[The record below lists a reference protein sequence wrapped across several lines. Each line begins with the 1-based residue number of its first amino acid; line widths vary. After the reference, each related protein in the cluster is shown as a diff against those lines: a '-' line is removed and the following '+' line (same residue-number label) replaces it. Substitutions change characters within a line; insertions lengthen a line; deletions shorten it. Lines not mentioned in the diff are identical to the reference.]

1 MKKKILLL
9 FAVLF
14 MLGAAWIIN
23 LIWFKPLNIRHFYDR
38 IMVEMMLDNPELI
51 TMYRIP
57 VLYNMTRSKLDDASD
72 DALRKWFDRNRKT
85 HQMLLRYDYEKQST
99 KNQLNTRILDAFI
112 RGVLDG
118 EPFFYHGYTLDQI
131 YGVHVALPNLMQTMH
146 RMENRR
152 DAEAYISRLKL
163 FGNKFDQVIEGLQT
177 RADKG
182 IILPDFII
190 RQIIADIHDFIGGDL
205 NQVIAN
211 GTSQETVQS
220 NPLYTGFVESLEGI
234 ASLSSERKETYKEQ
248 VAGAIADYVLPAY
261 GRLNG
266 FLEGLLAMAGPE
278 AGVWKHPDGDDYYAY
293 MVRMQTTTDL
303 TPEQIYQL
311 GLREVER
318 IQAEIREI
326 LEAEGYSFEGISF
339 GDVLRAMA
347 AEERFRFPDSDEGRN
362 QILESYRAIVQ
373 EVTGR
378 LDDYFDLMP
387 SAGVEVQP
395 VPSFR
400 EASSPFA
407 YYQPPAMDGSKDGV
421 FFANLRDVSEHPAF
435 FMKTLSYHEAN
446 PGHLFQ
452 MAIQM
457 ELRGMPIFRKLIP
470 FGTYMEGWA
479 MYAEWLAWEM
489 GMYKDDTFGNVGR
502 LQAELWRAVRLVV
515 DTGIHYKRWTRDEAI
530 DYLYEQTGLAMT
542 QVVTEIDRYVIWPG
556 QAVIYTVGLLKM
568 LELREKA
575 KFELGDRF
583 DIKQFHNVILENGA
597 LPLSILENKVDAFIA
612 AYNQR

>member
-9 FAVLF
+9 FAVLI

-38 IMVEMMLDNPELI
+38 IMVEEMLDNPELI
-51 TMYRIP
+51 TMFRIP
-57 VLYNMTRSKLDDASD
+57 VLYNMTRSKLTDASD

-131 YGVHVALPNLMQTMH
+131 NGVHVDLPNLMQTMH

-152 DAEAYISRLKL
+152 DAEAYITRLKL

-190 RQIIADIHDFIGGDL
+190 RQIIADIHDFIGEDPS
-205 NQVIAN
+205 QA
-211 GTSQETVQS
+211 GTNVTSAETALS
-220 NPLYTGFVESLEGI
+220 NPLYTGFVESLEGVQ
-234 ASLSSERKETYKEQ
+234 SLSPERKETYKEQ
-248 VAGAIADYVLPAY
+248 VAEAIENHVVPAY
-261 GRLNG
+261 KRLNG
-266 FLEGLLAMAGPE
+266 FLEGLLDKAGPE
-278 AGVWKHPDGDDYYAY
+278 AGVWKHPDGDAYYAY

-303 TPEQIYQL
+303 SPAQIHQL
-311 GLREVER
+311 GLQEVER
-318 IQAEIREI
+318 LQAEIKAI
-326 LEAEGYSFEGISF
+326 LVAEGYSFEGVSF
-339 GDVLRAMA
+339 GDVLRDMA

-362 QILESYRAIVQ
+362 QILKSYRAIV
-373 EVTGR
+373 EEITGR

-387 SAGVEVQP
+387 RAGVEVHP

-400 EASSPFA
+400 EAASPFA
-407 YYQPPAMDGSKDGV
+407 YYQPPAMDGSKGGV
-421 FFANLRDVSEHPAF
+421 FFANLRDVSEHPTF
-435 FMKTLSYHEAN
+435 FMKTLAYHEAN

-452 MAIQM
+452 IAIQM
-457 ELRGMPIFRKLIP
+457 ELQDLPIFRRMVP

-479 MYAEWLAWEM
+479 MYAEWLALEM
-489 GMYKDDTFGNVGR
+489 GMYNNDPFGNVGR
-502 LQAELWRAVRLVV
+502 LQSELFRAVRLVV
-515 DTGIHYKRWTRDEAI
+515 DSGIHYKRWTRDEAI
-530 DYLYEQTGLAMT
+530 DYLYEQSGLTKT
-542 QVVTEIDRYVIWPG
+542 QVETEIERYVVWPG
-556 QAVIYTVGLLKM
+556 QAVTYTVGLLKM
-568 LELREKA
+568 LELRDKA
-575 KFELGDRF
+575 KDALGDRF
-583 DIKQFHNVILENGA
+583 DIKQFHNVLLENGA
-597 LPLSILENKVDAFIA
+597 LPLNILENKVDAYIA
-612 AYNQR
+612 TNR

>member
-1 MKKKILLL
+1 
-9 FAVLF
+9 
-14 MLGAAWIIN
+14 
-23 LIWFKPLNIRHFYDR
+23 
-38 IMVEMMLDNPELI
+38 MLDNPELI

>member
-9 FAVLF
+9 FTVLIL
-14 MLGAAWIIN
+14 LGAAWIIN
-23 LIWFKPLNIRHFYDR
+23 LIWFKPFNIRHFYDR

-57 VLYNMTRSKLDDASD
+57 VLYNMTRSKLTDASD

-85 HQMLLRYDYEKQST
+85 HQMLLRYDYENQST

-131 YGVHVALPNLMQTMH
+131 DGVHVALPNLMQTMH

-190 RQIIADIHDFIGGDL
+190 RQIIADIHDFMGEDPRQAAI
-205 NQVIAN
+205 N
-211 GTSQETVQS
+211 GTSLENTQA
-220 NPLYTGFVESLEGI
+220 NPLYTGFVESLDAIE
-234 ASLSSERKETYKEQ
+234 SLSPERKETYKEQ
-248 VAGAIADYVLPAY
+248 VADAIADHVLPAY
-261 GRLNG
+261 GRLSR
-266 FLEGLLAMAGPE
+266 FLEGLLDKAGPE
-278 AGVWKHPDGDDYYAY
+278 AGVWKHPDGDAYYAY
-293 MVRMQTTTDL
+293 LVRMQTTTDES
-303 TPEQIYQL
+303 PAQINQL
-311 GLREVER
+311 GLQEVER
-318 IQAEIREI
+318 IQTEIRKI
-326 LEAEGYSFEGISF
+326 LVAEGYSFEGFTF

-347 AEERFRFPDSDEGRN
+347 AEERFRFPDSDEGRS
-362 QILESYRAIVQ
+362 QILESYRAIV
-373 EVTGR
+373 EEITGR
-378 LDDYFDLMP
+378 LDEYFDLMP
-387 SAGVEVQP
+387 RAGVEVQP

-407 YYQPPAMDGSKDGV
+407 YYHPPAMDGSKGGV

-446 PGHLFQ
+446 PGHHFQ
-452 MAIQM
+452 IAIQM
-457 ELRGMPIFRKLIP
+457 ELSGMPIFRKLIP

-479 MYAEWLAWEM
+479 MYAERLAWEM

-502 LQAELWRAVRLVV
+502 LQAELFRAVRLVV

-530 DYLYEQTGLAMT
+530 DYLYEQTGLTMT

-556 QAVIYTVGLLKM
+556 QAVTYTVGLLKM

-575 KFELGDRF
+575 KDALGDRF

-612 AYNQR
+612 ANN

>member
-9 FAVLF
+9 FTVLIL
-14 MLGAAWIIN
+14 LGAAWIIN

-99 KNQLNTRILDAFI
+99 ENQLNTRILDAFI

-118 EPFFYHGYTLDQI
+118 EPFFYYGYTLDQI
-131 YGVHVALPNLMQTMH
+131 NGVHVALPNLMQTMH

-190 RQIIADIHDFIGGDL
+190 RQIIADIHDFMGEDPSQAGT
-205 NQVIAN
+205 N
-211 GTSQETVQS
+211 GTSLKPTQA
-220 NPLYTGFVESLEGI
+220 NPLYTGFVESLDSIE
-234 ASLSSERKETYKEQ
+234 SLSTERKETYKEQ
-248 VAGAIADYVLPAY
+248 VADAIADHVMPAY
-261 GRLNG
+261 GRLSR
-266 FLEGLLAMAGPE
+266 FLESLLEKAGPE
-278 AGVWKHPDGDDYYAY
+278 AGVWKHPDGDAYYAY

-311 GLREVER
+311 GLQEVER
-318 IQAEIREI
+318 IQGEIREI
-326 LEAEGYSFEGISF
+326 LVTEGYSFDGVAF

-347 AEERFRFPDSDEGRN
+347 AEERFQFPDSDEGRN
-362 QILESYRAIVQ
+362 QILEGYRAIVE
-373 EVTGR
+373 EVSER
-378 LDDYFDLMP
+378 LDEYFDLMP
-387 SAGVEVQP
+387 MAGVEVQP
-395 VPSFR
+395 VPSFM

-407 YYQPPAMDGSKDGV
+407 YYHPPAMDGSKGGI

-446 PGHLFQ
+446 PGHHFQ
-452 MAIQM
+452 IAIQM
-457 ELRGMPIFRKLIP
+457 ELSGMPIFRKLIP

-479 MYAEWLAWEM
+479 MYAERLAWEM

-502 LQAELWRAVRLVV
+502 LQAELFRAVRLVV

-530 DYLYEQTGLAMT
+530 DYLYEQSGLTMT

-556 QAVIYTVGLLKM
+556 QAVTYTVGLLKM

-575 KFELGDRF
+575 KDALGDRF

-597 LPLSILENKVDAFIA
+597 LPLNILENKVDAFIA
-612 AYNQR
+612 ANN

>member
-1 MKKKILLL
+1 
-9 FAVLF
+9 

-57 VLYNMTRSKLDDASD
+57 VLYNMTRSKLTDASD

-118 EPFFYHGYTLDQI
+118 EPFFYHGYTIDQI
-131 YGVHVALPNLMQTMH
+131 DGVHVALPNLMQTMH

-163 FGNKFDQVIEGLQT
+163 FGNKFDQVIEALQT

-190 RQIIADIHDFIGGDL
+190 RQIIADIHDFMGEDPSQAGT
-205 NQVIAN
+205 N
-211 GTSQETVQS
+211 GTSLETAQS
-220 NPLYTGFVESLEGI
+220 NPLYTGFVESLDAI
-234 ASLSSERKETYKEQ
+234 PSLSPERKETYKEQ
-248 VAGAIADYVLPAY
+248 VVDAIADHILPAY
-261 GRLNG
+261 VRLSR
-266 FLEGLLAMAGPE
+266 FLEGLLDKAGPE
-278 AGVWKHPDGDDYYAY
+278 AGVWKHPDGDAYYAY

-311 GLREVER
+311 GLQEVER

-326 LEAEGYSFEGISF
+326 LVAEGYSFEGVTF

-347 AEERFRFPDSDEGRN
+347 AEERFLFPNTEEGRN
-362 QILESYRAIVQ
+362 QVLERYRAIV
-373 EVTGR
+373 EEITER

-387 SAGVEVQP
+387 KVGVDVEP
-395 VPSFR
+395 VPSFK
-400 EASSPFA
+400 EAASPLA
-407 YYQPPAMDGSKDGV
+407 YYFPPALDGSKGGV
-421 FFANLRDVSEHPAF
+421 FFANLRDVSEHPTF

-446 PGHLFQ
+446 PGHHFQ
-452 MAIQM
+452 IAIQM
-457 ELRGMPIFRKLIP
+457 ELQDLPIFRRMVP

-479 MYAEWLAWEM
+479 MYAEWLALEM
-489 GMYKDDTFGNVGR
+489 GMYNNDTFGNVGR
-502 LQAELWRAVRLVV
+502 LQAELFRAVRLVV
-515 DTGIHYKRWTRDEAI
+515 DTGIHYKRWTREEAI
-530 DYLYEQTGLAMT
+530 AYLYEHSGLSMT

-556 QAVIYTVGLLKM
+556 QAVTYTVGLLKM

-575 KFELGDRF
+575 KDELGDRF

-597 LPLSILENKVDAFIA
+597 LPLNILENKVDAYIA
-612 AYNQR
+612 ANR

>member
-9 FAVLF
+9 FTVLIL
-14 MLGAAWIIN
+14 LGAAWIIN

-72 DALRKWFDRNRKT
+72 DALRKWFERNRKT

-131 YGVHVALPNLMQTMH
+131 NGVHVALPNLMQTMH

-152 DAEAYISRLKL
+152 DAEAYISRIKL

-190 RQIIADIHDFIGGDL
+190 RQIIADIHDFMGEDPS
-205 NQVIAN
+205 QA
-211 GTSQETVQS
+211 GTSGTTLETTQA

-234 ASLSSERKETYKEQ
+234 ERLSADRKETYKEQ
-248 VAGAIADYVLPAY
+248 VADAIADHVLPAY
-261 GRLNG
+261 GRLSR
-266 FLEGLLAMAGPE
+266 FLEGLLDKAGPE
-278 AGVWKHPDGDDYYAY
+278 AGVWKHPDGDAYYAY

-303 TPEQIYQL
+303 SPAQIHQL
-311 GLREVER
+311 GLQEVER
-318 IQAEIREI
+318 IQTEIREI
-326 LEAEGYSFEGISF
+326 LVAEGYLFEGVTF
-339 GDVLRAMA
+339 GDVLRVMA
-347 AEERFRFPDSDEGRN
+347 TEERFRFPDSDEGRS
-362 QILESYRAIVQ
+362 QILESYRAIVE

-387 SAGVEVQP
+387 RAGVEVQP

-407 YYQPPAMDGSKDGV
+407 YYHPPAMDGSKGGV

-446 PGHLFQ
+446 PGHHFQ
-452 MAIQM
+452 IAIQM
-457 ELRGMPIFRKLIP
+457 ELSGMPIFRKLIP

-479 MYAEWLAWEM
+479 MYAERLAWEM

-502 LQAELWRAVRLVV
+502 LQAELFRAVRLVV

-530 DYLYEQTGLAMT
+530 DYLYEQTGLTMT

-556 QAVIYTVGLLKM
+556 QAVTYTVGLLKM

-575 KFELGDRF
+575 KDALGDRF

-612 AYNQR
+612 ANN